1 MEMKGIVVYQSK
13 YGATS
18 KYAQW
23 IADEL
28 NFPVF
33 ETGELDPG
41 QLYKYDL
48 VILGSSVYIGKLL
61 MKKWLKNNLK
71 ELWNKKIFLF
81 VVSGTPLNKRE
92 KLDSYISASVP
103 AEARNMCDI
112 YFLPGKMVVKE
123 LSMFDRFMIKMGAR
137 AAKSQAIKKAM
148 LTDYNDVKKEHI
160 AELLNVVKKAATKKA
175 ATLDINELPPQQVP
189 RNSLD

>member
-23 IADEL
+23 IGSEL
-28 NFPVF
+28 HFPVF

-41 QLYKYDL
+41 QLDKYDL

-92 KLDSYISASVP
+92 KLDSYINASVP

-112 YFLPGKMVVKE
+112 YFLPGKMVIKE
-123 LSMFDRFMIKMGAR
+123 LSLFDRFMIKMGAR
-137 AAKSQAIKKAM
+137 VAKSEAIKKAM

-160 AELLNVVKKAATKKA
+160 TELLNAVKRASMVTP
-175 ATLDINELPPQQVP
+175 ATLQRTSVLQEKN
-189 RNSLD
+189 

>member
-1 MEMKGIVVYQSK
+1 MKGIVVYQSK
-13 YGATS
+13 YGATG

-23 IADEL
+23 TGSEL

-33 ETGELDPG
+33 EIGELDPG
-41 QLYKYDL
+41 QLDQYDV
-48 VILGSSVYIGKLL
+48 VIFGSSVYIGKLL

-81 VVSGTPLNKRE
+81 VVSGTPLNQRE
-92 KLDSYISASVP
+92 KLDSYISSSIP
-103 AEARNMCDI
+103 AETRNLCDI

-123 LSMFDRFMIKMGAR
+123 LSMFDRFMLKMGAR
-137 AAKSQAIKKAM
+137 MAKSKATKKAM

-160 AELLNVVKKAATKKA
+160 TDILNAVIKASIIKPSIFIGRSALEEK
-175 ATLDINELPPQQVP
+175 N
-189 RNSLD
+189 

>member
-1 MEMKGIVVYQSK
+1 MKGIVVYQSK
-13 YGATS
+13 YGATG

-23 IADEL
+23 IGSEL

-41 QLYKYDL
+41 QLDKYDL
-48 VILGSSVYIGKLL
+48 VILGSSVYVGKLL

-71 ELWNKKIFLF
+71 DLWKKKIFLF

-92 KLDSYISASVP
+92 KLDSYISASLP
-103 AEARNMCDI
+103 TEFRNICDI
-112 YFLPGKMVVKE
+112 YFLPGKMVIKE

-137 AAKSQAIKKAM
+137 AAKSKAIKKAM
-148 LTDYNDVKKEHI
+148 LTDYNDVKKEHVT
-160 AELLNVVKKAATKKA
+160 ELLNSVNKA
-175 ATLDINELPPQQVP
+175 
-189 RNSLD
+189 SLVIPASFERRSVFQEKN